1 MKRILIGTLALL
13 GFTAGPAFAQ
23 ETTWTCPAG
32 FEGQQ
37 LNVYNWSTYVAENT
51 ISNFESL
58 CDVKV
63 VYDTYPTD
71 DDMLARLRQ
80 GNPGYDIVVPTGV
93 TMYLLVAEGL
103 LERVDLE
110 RIPNIANI
118 DPAFLNL
125 GFDPDNAFSVP
136 YQWGTVG
143 IGYDTTRVD
152 GEVTSWNDLFTHD
165 GPVSWLEDY
174 RAMLG
179 TALIMLGSDPNT
191 SDPAEIAQA
200 RNWLIERGGNVVYI
214 AADDGQELLAR
225 GEVDMTIEYSG
236 DIFQIMEECECDTYA
251 YVIPEEGAEYWVDV
265 VAIPAGARNPELAH
279 VFMDYLLDPA
289 VGADIS
295 NYTAFGTPNRASINQ
310 GLIDAELLDDPAI
323 YPSDET
329 FTKLF
334 MSVEDEALEQIY
346 NDAWDEIKIFIG
358 N

>member
-1 MKRILIGTLALL
+1 MKRILFGILILSGL
-13 GFTAGPAFAQ
+13 TATAFAQ
-23 ETTWTCPAG
+23 ETSWTCPAG

-51 ISNFESL
+51 ISDFEAL
-58 CDVKV
+58 CGVKV

-93 TMYLLVAEGL
+93 TMYLLRAEGL
-103 LERVDLE
+103 LEAVD
-110 RIPNIANI
+110 RNSIPNIANI
-118 DPAFLNL
+118 DPAFLGL
-125 GFDPDNAFSVP
+125 GFDPANDYSVP

-143 IGYDTTRVD
+143 IGYDTSRVE
-152 GEVTSWNDLFTHD
+152 GEVRNWNDLFDHD

-179 TALIMLGSDPNT
+179 TALVMLGLDPNT
-191 SDPAEIAQA
+191 SDRTEIAAA
-200 RNWLIERGGNVVYI
+200 RDFLVARGGNVTYI

-251 YVIPEEGAEYWVDV
+251 FVIPEEGAEYWVDV
-265 VAIPAGARNPELAH
+265 VAIPVGARNPALAH
-279 VFMDYLLDPA
+279 VFMDYLLDPV

-295 NYTAFGTPNRASINQ
+295 NYTAFGTPNRAAIEL
-310 GLIDAELLDDPAI
+310 GLIDPELLADPAI
-323 YPSDET
+323 YPDDET
-329 FTKLF
+329 FGKLF
-334 MSVEDEALEQIY
+334 MSVEDEALEQLY
-346 NDAWDEIKIFIG
+346 NDAWDEIKIFTG

>member
-1 MKRILIGTLALL
+1 MKRIIS
-13 GFTAGPAFAQ
+13 GFLVLTAFSAIAAAQ
-23 ETTWTCPAG
+23 ETGWVCPAG

-51 ISNFESL
+51 ISDFEEL
-58 CDVKV
+58 CGVKV

-103 LERVDLE
+103 LEQLDQAL
-110 RIPNIANI
+110 IPNMANV
-118 DPAFLNL
+118 DPTFLGL
-125 GFDPDNAFSVP
+125 PFDPGNDYSMP

-152 GEVTSWNDLFTHD
+152 GEVTSWHDLFNHD

-179 TALIMLGSDPNT
+179 IALTLLGFDPNT
-191 SDPAEIAQA
+191 SSPAEISQA
-200 RNWLIERGGNVVYI
+200 RDFLVENGSNVVYI

-236 DIFQIMEECECDTYA
+236 DIFQIMEDCECDTYV
-251 YVIPEEGAEYWVDV
+251 YVIPEEGSEFWVDV
-265 VAIPAGARNPELAH
+265 LAIPVGARNPALAH
-279 VFMDYLLDPA
+279 AYIDYILDPA

-295 NYTAFGTPNRASINQ
+295 NYTAFGTPNLAAIEQS
-310 GLIDAELLDDPAI
+310 LIDAELLEDPAI
-323 YPSDET
+323 YPSSET
-329 FTKLF
+329 FARLF
-334 MSVEDEALEQIY
+334 MSVEEEALEQIY

>member
-1 MKRILIGTLALL
+1 MKRILTGILILSA
-13 GFTAGPAFAQ
+13 FTASALAQ
-23 ETTWTCPAG
+23 ETSWTCPAG

-51 ISNFESL
+51 ISDFEAL
-58 CDVKV
+58 CGVTV

-93 TMYLLVAEGL
+93 TMYLLVSEGL
-103 LERVDLE
+103 LERIDLG
-110 RIPNIANI
+110 RIPNLANI
-118 DPAFLNL
+118 DPAFLGL
-125 GFDPDNAFSVP
+125 AFDPDNSYSVP

-152 GEVTSWNDLFTHD
+152 GEVTSWNDLFNHD

-179 TALIMLGSDPNT
+179 TALTMLGLDPNT
-191 SDPAEIAQA
+191 SDPAEVRAA
-200 RNWLIERGGNVVYI
+200 RDYLIERGGHVTYI

-225 GEVDMTIEYSG
+225 GETDMTIEYSG

-251 YVIPEEGAEYWVDV
+251 FVIPEEGAEYWVDV
-265 VAIPAGARNPELAH
+265 VAIPAGARNPDLAH
-279 VFMDYLLDPA
+279 VFMDYLLDPV

-295 NYTAFGTPNRASINQ
+295 NYTAFGTPNRASREQ
-310 GLIDAELLDDPAI
+310 GLIDAELLADPAI
-323 YPSDET
+323 YPDEET
-329 FTKLF
+329 FSRLF